1 MEESRFG
8 DLLRRLRLAAEL
20 SQEELAERAGLST
33 QAISALERGIRRAP
47 YRHTL
52 DALVTALELD
62 KADRASLLAAAQRRR
77 GGRVDDAAEPQVA
90 IATEAEPIPAAP
102 AATRPAPPI
111 VVPDAGLI
119 GREVA
124 YAEVVALVRHAGA
137 RLLTITGPGGVGKTR
152 LALAVVQGLAAAFAD
167 GTLTVPLAELRDRPR
182 CSGRSAARSRLPDRA
197 VDRAATLREHLR
209 DRQTLLVLD
218 NFEQVLPA
226 APLVAELLAA
236 CPLLVILVTSRAP
249 LRLARER
256 VYALPPLA
264 FPDPDRAVAPAA
276 LADYGAPALFVA
288 RARSV
293 RPEFTLT
300 AANAAVVAAIC
311 ARLDGLP
318 LALEL
323 AAARLTVLSPA
334 DLLARLAARLPL
346 LTGGPR
352 DAPERQRTL
361 RAAIAW
367 SHDLLNAGEQALF
380 RRLAVFAG
388 GATLAAIEAVCAPP
402 APLAVEL
409 LDWLGG
415 LVEQGLVQREFA
427 DADAPPRFAMLETVR
442 EFAAEQLAAH
452 GEAAAHQ
459 RRHAAH
465 FLAFT
470 EEAGGKMVG
479 PEQALSLTRL
489 TGDYDNLRAA
499 LRHALDSGDDGTAL
513 RFGAVLGRFWYFA
526 DLWTEGRAW
535 LRAILALPTSMGG
548 GAGAGLQG
556 ELALVQRGA
565 GILAMVQSDFA
576 AAHDHLRGALAIAR
590 QLGDTRQA
598 ARLLDNLAILATE
611 QGNYRAALDLHEEA
625 LSTLRKLNTPGE
637 LASALN
643 NIGGTYFRLSR
654 FKRAAAAFT
663 EARDLGQRGGDANS
677 ELIAMT
683 NLIGVAHNLG
693 DYAQARVLAEEAL
706 KRARRAGNG
715 ICAATALQCLAAMAV
730 EQGDAEAAV
739 DAASEGM
746 ETIRALGS
754 ETRIADF
761 YANLGDA
768 LRLSGDR
775 VGAAAAL
782 AEGAA
787 RAEATGDGW
796 SGTTLALCRG
806 MLAEEAGDER
816 AALAEYQV
824 ALAHARLFEFFWG
837 ISAALNRCGTVAT
850 DRGEAAAYFRRR
862 AWGIA
867 PAMSHP
873 SSARARS
880 KGSPR

>member
-1 MEESRFG
+1 MPSARAEHAG
-8 DLLRRLRLAAEL
+8 D
-20 SQEELAERAGLST
+20 QRAG
-33 QAISALERGIRRAP
+33 ARYPPRP

-77 GGRVDDAAEPQVA
+77 GGRVDDAAEPRGDRHRGGA
-90 IATEAEPIPAAP
+90 DPGGPGGDPPCAAHRR
-102 AATRPAPPI
+102 ARCWADRAQ
-111 VVPDAGLI
+111 
-119 GREVA
+119 VA

-182 CSGRSAARSRLPDRA
+182 CCRSVHGESSGLTAREALLAHLRSREL
-197 VDRAATLREHLR
+197 
-209 DRQTLLVLD
+209 LLVLD

-293 RPEFTLT
+293 RPGFTLT

-427 DADAPPRFAMLETVR
+427 DADAPPRFTMLETVR
-442 EFAAEQLAAH
+442 EYAAEQLAAH
-452 GEAAAHQ
+452 GEATAHQ